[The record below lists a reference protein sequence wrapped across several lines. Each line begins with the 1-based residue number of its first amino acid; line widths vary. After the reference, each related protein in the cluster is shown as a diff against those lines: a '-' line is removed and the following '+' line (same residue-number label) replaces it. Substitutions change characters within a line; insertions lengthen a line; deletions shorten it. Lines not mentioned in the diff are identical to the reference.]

1 MLTRVLTHRLTA
13 ALAPGYSTTL
23 YTRKRFM
30 SCKRAAV
37 LIVLPV
43 LFVAAA
49 VAQNPA
55 PGAEAPAANAPK
67 ALPGLDDPTVSG
79 AQVDLGTYIIGAND
93 ILNVEVFGN
102 RDFTKL
108 YPVRTDGMI
117 TVPLTGEMRAEGLTP
132 LQLTRQ
138 LAEALREK
146 LRDPEVSV
154 TVWEVRSK
162 KYTITGQVRRPGPFP
177 LIRTTTVFEALTE
190 AGGFLDNF
198 SNQKDILI
206 LRGTERLHFNYKD
219 YVKGKNL
226 DKNIPLQNG
235 DTIIVK

>member
-1 MLTRVLTHRLTA
+1 MFW
-13 ALAPGYSTTL
+13 
-23 YTRKRFM
+23 KR
-30 SCKRAAV
+30 AV
-37 LIVLPV
+37 LIVLPM
-43 LFVAAA
+43 LFAVAAFA
-49 VAQNPA
+49 QQNPTPA
-55 PGAEAPAANAPK
+55 TDAPAPNTPK
-67 ALPGLDDPTVSG
+67 PLPGLDDPAVSG
-79 AQVDLGTYIIGAND
+79 AQVDLGTYVIGAND
-93 ILNVEVFGN
+93 ILNVDVFGN

-138 LAEALREK
+138 LTEALKEK

-162 KYTITGQVRRPGPFP
+162 KYTVTGQVKRPGSFP
-177 LIRTTTVFEALTE
+177 LVRVMTVFEALTD

-206 LRGTERLHFNYKD
+206 LRGKDTFHFSYKD
-219 YVKGKNL
+219 YLKGKNR
-226 DKNIPLQNG
+226 DKNIVLQNG
-235 DTIIVK
+235 DTIVVK